1 MKVVLFCG
9 GEGMRMR
16 GYSEDVP
23 KPMVT
28 IGERPILWHL
38 MKYYAHFGHKD
49 FILCLGYKANTIKEY
64 FLNYK
69 ESVTNDFTL
78 SAGGQRL
85 DFMQRDIDDWKITF
99 VDTGLRSNIG
109 MRLKAVEGLLKDEE
123 MFLANY
129 SDGLTDCFLPETIKQ
144 FQESGAIAQFLSVQ
158 PTAHSLDTV
167 ITDENG
173 FVRQVRSM
181 VDAGIWINGGFM
193 TMTPEIFEH
202 IKPGEELIREPFGRL
217 IEKGKLRSYKHP
229 GFWQCMDTFK
239 DKQILDELDAQG
251 NAPWQ
256 IWKRGSLINRVR
268 A

>member
-1 MKVVLFCG
+1 
-9 GEGMRMR
+9 MR

-28 IGERPILWHL
+28 IGERPILWHV

-49 FILCLGYKANTIKEY
+49 FVLCLGYKANIIKEY

-78 SAGGQRL
+78 SDGGRQL

-109 MRLKAVEGLLKDEE
+109 QRLKAVEPLLQNEP

-129 SDGLTDCFLPETIKQ
+129 SDGLTDCSLPEMIRQ
-144 FQESGAIAQFLSVQ
+144 FDDSRAVAQFIAVQ
-158 PTAHSLDTV
+158 PRAQSLDTV

-173 FVRQVRSM
+173 DVRQIRSM
-181 VDAGIWINGGFM
+181 TDADIWINGGFM
-193 TMTPEIFEH
+193 CLRPDVFAH
-202 IKPGEELIREPFGRL
+202 IKPGEELIREPFNRL
-217 IEKGKLRSYKHP
+217 IEQGKLRSYKHT

-239 DKQILDELDAQG
+239 DKQVLDELDAQG
-251 NAPWQ
+251 DAPWRV
-256 IWKRGSLINRVR
+256 WKRGRLHAV
-268 A
+268 AC